1 METEIV
7 NNNSNKE
14 NITENKNEPEGKE
27 TFQKDKYKKK
37 GEYPNF
43 LLKLYQILENKS
55 YENIIHWTEDGKY
68 FIISNLH
75 DFTEKILPKYYKH
88 NNYSSFIRQLNM
100 YDFHKKKSGQ
110 NEHVFH
116 HQNFI
121 RDRKDLLKL
130 IKRKSKK
137 ENINT
142 NHNDFGYNNQNNML
156 QLYNSPD
163 KYGNIFEKKNNINF
177 INQDKY
183 PDKYPLSIDDDVNL
197 SNSIHSLFSQN
208 NNKNIFL
215 PPELINTTNNN
226 NNMNNENYNKQI
238 NDDILNDFKI
248 INNQINNG
256 QKTKVTK
263 NNLQNLLTNLTHEI
277 DNDIEKEKLLE
288 SKIEQLSKQNEEF
301 ISQNKKIL
309 QEIIK
314 KKEYNKKLEAV
325 ICFIFELLKPKS
337 NNKFKNNPNYKNL
350 IEPEKD
356 DPNQSLINFS
366 LKNNNDINDIIQNK
380 NFIQRGEVLEP
391 FQDFINKYL
400 GSNKNGLLSNKN
412 NNFLNNN
419 YNYLNFDKNQ
429 NIDSNSNN
437 VKTLRRNLLCSGN
450 EEEEKEKNPPTLIKK
465 KRKRS
470 GSLSS
475 ILSDISKESKESKII
490 YNNKPKNEGENEEKL
505 EEKKYEEENL
515 MPNVN
520 VISEVN
526 NESFDSLNKSKN
538 VFDIDFPQEENKSF
552 NNNEFSQDL
561 LNNSC
566 TTFNYMY
573 NSNLNNNSDVF
584 SDVNK

>member
-1 METEIV
+1 MESEPL
-7 NNNSNKE
+7 NNLSNKE
-14 NITENKNEPEGKE
+14 NKEENKIELEEKEP
-27 TFQKDKYKKK
+27 FQKDKYKKK

-43 LLKLYQILENKS
+43 LLKLYQILENES
-55 YENIIHWTEDGKY
+55 YKDIIHWTEDGKY

-75 DFTEKILPKYYKH
+75 DFTEKVLPKYYKH

-121 RDRKDLLKL
+121 RNRKDLLKL

-137 ENINT
+137 ENIPINQS
-142 NHNDFGYNNQNNML
+142 NIEYNNQNNLL
-156 QLYNSPD
+156 QLYNNPNRYST
-163 KYGNIFEKKNNINF
+163 YINKKNNMINSEKH
-177 INQDKY
+177 N
-183 PDKYPLSIDDDVNL
+183 LSIDDDVNL
-197 SNSIHSLFSQN
+197 SGSIHSIFNQN
-208 NNKNIFL
+208 NNINKNIFF
-215 PPELINTTNNN
+215 PNSSIPSSNMNNI
-226 NNMNNENYNKQI
+226 NNENYNKQL
-238 NDDILNDFKI
+238 NDDILNDIKI
-248 INNQINNG
+248 DNNPINNG
-256 QKTKVTK
+256 QKGKITK
-263 NNLQNLLTNLTHEI
+263 NNLQNLLTSLTHTI
-277 DNDIEKEKLLE
+277 DNDIEKEKFLE

-309 QEIIK
+309 QEIIT

-337 NNKFKNNPNYKNL
+337 NTKFKNNQNTKNL
-350 IEPEKD
+350 IETED
-356 DPNQSLINFS
+356 NNHNQSLINFS
-366 LKNNNDINDIIQNK
+366 LPKNDINDIISNK
-380 NFIQRGEVLEP
+380 NFIPKGEVLEP

-400 GSNKNGLLSNKN
+400 GSNKNGLLPNKN
-412 NNFLNNN
+412 NNFINQD
-419 YNYLNFDKNQ
+419 YNYLYKLDNNP

-437 VKTLRRNLLCSGN
+437 VKDLRRNLLCSGN
-450 EEEEKEKNPPTLIKK
+450 EDKEEEKDKISTSLINI

-490 YNNKPKNEGENEEKL
+490 YNDNKAKNEGEEEKI
-505 EEKKYEEENL
+505 EENIV
-515 MPNVN
+515 PNVN
-520 VISEVN
+520 VISEIN

-538 VFDIDFPQEENKSF
+538 VFDIDFPQEENKSE
-552 NNNEFSQDL
+552 NNEFSQDL

-573 NSNLNNNSDVF
+573 NNSNLNNNSDVF
-584 SDVNK
+584 NDVNK